1 MWGDPAHRTSIG
13 EVSHHP
19 NLEVLQL
26 ANLTLDRVR
35 VQQGLGGGWAED
47 GLSNHTSFAIC
58 QEVAS
63 VIPVRWCDTAP
74 QHMVSV

>member
-26 ANLTLDRVR
+26 ADLTLDRVR
-35 VQQGLGGGWAED
+35 VQQGLGGGWIEQPHFMCHMP
-47 GLSNHTSFAIC
+47 GSCLS
-58 QEVAS
+58 
-63 VIPVRWCDTAP
+63 DTGT
-74 QHMVSV
+74 MV